1 MFWAIQ
7 PGMQHNFIS
16 IWQHTNALRRD
27 TVYAFTNTQLILRCM
42 SEVNVNAVPKRYL
55 YTKVVRK
62 QTVNSWTYNHYPYN
76 QQHM

>member
-7 PGMQHNFIS
+7 PGLPHNFIS
-16 IWQHTNALRRD
+16 IWQHTKAFRRD
-27 TVYAFTNTQLILRCM
+27 NVYAFTNTELIPRCM

-55 YTKVVRK
+55 YTKIVKK
-62 QTVNSWTYNHYPYN
+62 QTVNRWTYNQYPYN